1 MTVRTST
8 IEESLLQVGRPL
20 AITDSVVTLG
30 PAGTSSEAAAWHLW
44 GRYGPAEAAMDP
56 DRVVLLDTYEQCLA
70 ALRRGKQTVA
80 VVANAYS
87 GASQFYMDPDVDLW
101 GAFVLDTPRYGI
113 ASATPFVPS
122 GSVRLVTHPAPA
134 PLVGQLFPGPV
145 DRLELV
151 FASSTSSAA
160 REVRV
165 GRADLALTTEKAAAL
180 HQLHFVSRTRTIRML
195 WSVFRSTSADAVG
208 PIRTRDRRAVV
219 AVTSSMST

>member
-1 MTVRTST
+1 VRTWT
-8 IEESLLQVGRPL
+8 IGEPLLQVGRPL
-20 AITDSVVTLG
+20 AITDSIVTLG
-30 PAGTSSEAAAWHLW
+30 PAGTSSEAAARYLW
-44 GRYGPAEAAMDP
+44 GRFGPAEAATDP
-56 DRVVLLDTYEQCLA
+56 DRFVLLDTYEECLR
-70 ALRRGKQTVA
+70 ALRRREQTLA

-87 GASQFYMDPDVDLW
+87 GASQFYMDPDVYLW
-101 GAFVLDTPRYGI
+101 GAFVLDTPQYGI

-134 PLVGQLFPGPV
+134 PLIGQLFPGGT

-160 REVRV
+160 REVRA

-195 WSVFRSTSADAVG
+195 WSVFQSISVDAAGPTRGRSDER
-208 PIRTRDRRAVV
+208 IRV
-219 AVTSSMST
+219 